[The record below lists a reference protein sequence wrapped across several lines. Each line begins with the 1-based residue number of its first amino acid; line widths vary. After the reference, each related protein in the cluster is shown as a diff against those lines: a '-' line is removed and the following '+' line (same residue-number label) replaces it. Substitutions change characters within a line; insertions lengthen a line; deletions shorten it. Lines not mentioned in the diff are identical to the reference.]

1 LAEAR
6 QLIQALSE
14 FIPLLTDPL
23 KVADIVADIGD
34 NGQIDDPELRP
45 LFERLEEVAG
55 EALM

>member
-1 LAEAR
+1 LTEAR
-6 QLIQALSE
+6 QLIKTLSE
-14 FIPLLTDPL
+14 FALLLADPL